1 MLAEYFQAG
10 GPLMYGLFGL
20 WVVVLAGMLDRLLYA
35 LGRLYR
41 RPVGAIR
48 ALATGGEIAAARRR
62 LGDERRRALRGTG
75 RIDAVSQIATS
86 LGLFGTVL
94 GISQAFFVRGASLEV
109 AAPEALAS
117 GLATALFTTVAGL
130 VVFLC
135 GQGFLILF
143 EEWQEFCERPLDP
156 VIDELMDG
164 ELAR

>member
-1 MLAEYFQAG
+1 M
-10 GPLMYGLFGL
+10 
-20 WVVVLAGMLDRLLYA
+20 
-35 LGRLYR
+35 
-41 RPVGAIR
+41 
-48 ALATGGEIAAARRR
+48 
-62 LGDERRRALRGTG
+62 
-75 RIDAVSQIATS
+75 
-86 LGLFGTVL
+86 
-94 GISQAFFVRGASLEV
+94 